1 MPSKL
6 VENCRIIREH
16 EFNFARRLAKG
27 VLQRPKI
34 SVWLILVPVL
44 FIYYVRRIK
53 IYKADLQRVCDG
65 VVHTKN
71 FALDAA
77 AAELQGEAVPDFR
90 KQFLGKHPNPTRKV
104 EEVFSHQA
112 AEIELLMAH
121 YRRLLAESAEDFS
134 GLVRGVYKAKRS
146 YREFLEMRGRAEEKL
161 GTAVVEAFQ
170 SGEEARA
177 VHHRMVKLARELR
190 EEELLAV
197 FS

>member
-65 VVHTKN
+65 VVHSKN

-161 GTAVVEAFQ
+161 GTAVLEAFQ

>member
-16 EFNFARRLAKG
+16 EFDFARRLAKG

-34 SVWLILVPVL
+34 SVWLILVPLL

-77 AAELQGEAVPDFR
+77 AAEVQGEAVPDYR

-104 EEVFSHQA
+104 EEVFSLQA
-112 AEIELLMAH
+112 AEIDLLMAH
-121 YRRLLAESAEDFS
+121 YRRLLAESAGDYS
-134 GLVRGVYKAKRS
+134 GLVRGAYKAKRS

-161 GTAVVEAFQ
+161 GTAVLEAFQ

-177 VHHRMVKLARELR
+177 VHHRMVKQARELR